1 MSMRKMSIGSLTVAI
16 ALIGGT
22 LALDAS
28 AHAAAAGR
36 YKKDGAKCVW
46 DAKDS
51 GPNQCRPAV
60 VGHFRRSG
68 SNCTW
73 DSAGPGS
80 DECRPSTGRFKKER
94 SGCVWNAT
102 DNGPDQCDP
111 HEAK

>member
-1 MSMRKMSIGSLTVAI
+1 MVKMSIGSLAI
-16 ALIGGT
+16 AITLVGGT

-46 DAKDS
+46 DSKDS
-51 GPNQCRPAV
+51 GPNQCSPVV
-60 VGHFRRSG
+60 VGHFRRIG
-68 SNCTW
+68 RNCTW
-73 DSAGPGS
+73 DASGPGD
-80 DECRPSTGRFKKER
+80 DECRPSSGRFKKER
-94 SGCVWNAT
+94 AGCVWTAT